1 MKTLVVYYSKS
12 GNNKYLARKC
22 IEALGGDIEEITPRM
37 SAFFFQV
44 LSSLT
49 GAGLGINPLKADLK
63 EYDRVLLCGPVWMGN
78 LIYPL
83 RSFIKEYNRSINNL
97 IFATCCGVDDSEKD
111 SRFGYTRV
119 FSKVRSMAGE
129 KSILCE
135 AFPIKLVV
143 PEEQRHDND
152 ALMKARLSDDTFK
165 GEILQRFD
173 NFIKRVKTEV

>member
-12 GNNKYLARKC
+12 GNNKYLAEMHR
-22 IEALGGDIEEITPRM
+22 GTGRDIEEITPRM

-165 GEILQRFD
+165 GQILQRFD